1 MKTEMIEKN
10 DLIAEL
16 DKDLNSLKNSKDT
29 FSQSKKQAKNQ
40 AQQISQKNSSQK
52 KKLFVIILGVLFF
65 LILAISLFFKQ
76 KNLPQ
81 STTSQKEEQI
91 NPTVK
96 THFTEPIYDEQ
107 KQELQV
113 SLVLDSKLPSTPT
126 AIDIEILHPPEVMEI
141 ASTEFAMWE
150 SNSIIKQ
157 ETNKTQGI
165 TKIVAV
171 QPFGS
176 ETNDSNILINLT
188 FKTLQNTNN
197 DIELS
202 VLQKSALATLET
214 PELQYFYQTSTN
226 LQQ

>member
-1 MKTEMIEKN
+1 MKIVMIEKN
-10 DLIAEL
+10 DLISEL
-16 DKDLNSLKNSKDT
+16 DKDLNSSKNSKDT
-29 FSQSKKQAKNQ
+29 FSQPKQQTKDQ

-81 STTSQKEEQI
+81 STTSHKEEQI

-96 THFTEPIYDEQ
+96 TYFTEPIYDEQ

-113 SLVLDSKLPSTPT
+113 SLVLDSELPSTPT

-150 SNSIIKQ
+150 SSSIIKQ

-171 QPFGS
+171 QPFGTES
-176 ETNDSNILINLT
+176 TEANTLISLT
-188 FKTLQNTNN
+188 FKTNQIIKKDIKISILQ
-197 DIELS
+197 
-202 VLQKSALATLET
+202 QSALATLET
-214 PELQYFYQTSTN
+214 PELQYFYQTSTK
-226 LQQ
+226 LGK